1 MNALF
6 EDALT
11 LSVLGSGSKGNT
23 TYIGNGRHGVLVDCG
38 LSTKQILL
46 RMESIGLAGAPI
58 DAVLIT
64 HEHSD
69 HVGSARVLSKRL
81 HKIYG
86 HDIPFYMTDGTHSR
100 LQPKVMPS
108 RITIIDPGAQFAV
121 GSLTVEAFAI
131 PHDTP
136 SPVAYAVEFMG
147 VRAGV
152 ITDLGRSTTLVEQQL
167 REMDIAVL
175 EFNHD
180 LTMLL
185 EGEYPWPLK
194 QRIHGS
200 HGHLSNT
207 QGADLLAKA
216 MSERLKHV
224 VLSHLSDENNTP
236 EKAWSKAMS
245 VITAAGREDVTL
257 HLARQDKALQP
268 LQLFASDT
276 PRPPTARPAPR
287 DTVLPA
293 TLPEAPKQLQSS
305 LFL

>member
-81 HKIYG
+81 HKIYAR
-86 HDIPFYMTDGTHSR
+86 DIPFYMTDGTHSR
-100 LQPKVMPS
+100 LQPKVTPS
-108 RITIIDPGAQFAV
+108 HITIIDPGQVFAV

-180 LTMLL
+180 LTMLM
-185 EGEYPWPLK
+185 EGEYPWSLK

-200 HGHLSNT
+200 HGHLSNA
-207 QGADLLAKA
+207 QSADLLAA
-216 MSERLKHV
+216 ALNERLKYL
-224 VLSHLSDENNTP
+224 VLSHLSEENNTP
-236 EKAWSKAMS
+236 EKAWTQALS
-245 VITAAGREDVTL
+245 VLTAAGREDVEL
-257 HLARQDKALQP
+257 HLARQDTALQP
-268 LQLFASDT
+268 LSVQAKKLAHTPAVTASRTQALPPQVIDT
-276 PRPPTARPAPR
+276 PEQVQT
-287 DTVLPA
+287 
-293 TLPEAPKQLQSS
+293 S
-305 LFL
+305 LF